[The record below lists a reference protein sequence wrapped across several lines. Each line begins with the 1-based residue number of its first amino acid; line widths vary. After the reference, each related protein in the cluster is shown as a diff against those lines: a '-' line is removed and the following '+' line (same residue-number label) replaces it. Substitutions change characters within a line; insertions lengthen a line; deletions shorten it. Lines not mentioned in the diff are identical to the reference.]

1 MPAAA
6 DLDGDGVLTAEELAA
21 AGIAVMTEAELK
33 KLSEL
38 LNMKLDKIV
47 PPDEPGAWFTSFKA
61 MDSECV
67 PRISTR
73 CATSPSNCLPSL

>member
-47 PPDEPGAWFTSFKA
+47 PPDEPGPGS
-61 MDSECV
+61 
-67 PRISTR
+67 PRSRQWTQS
-73 CATSPSNCLPSL
+73 A